1 MPVGW
6 ERPDTMELNTETVA
20 TPPRPAA
27 TVVMLRSAPA
37 GLEVLLLKRHGQ
49 SDVLGG
55 AYVFPGGKVDPKDGS
70 TGLQRHLDRSPA
82 ELHAVLQETD
92 VDTGTAAGLFVAA
105 IREAFEESGILFAQ
119 GVRQAQA
126 AAARAMLQDGL
137 GFEDMLAR
145 LSLRLQT
152 ESVLPWSR
160 WITPRVPM
168 VTNKRFDTRFFVAA
182 LPDDQQAL
190 HDNHEATECLWTT
203 PRAALERY
211 WAGEIDMAPPQ
222 IMSLSFLSHFADV
235 PSVLRQ
241 ARATRPP
248 RVEPEPFLEDG
259 LRVVCYPG
267 DERHSSARRAF
278 PGPTRLTYRNRRF
291 EPAGGFESLFAC
303 APGFFGAA

>member
-1 MPVGW
+1 
-6 ERPDTMELNTETVA
+6 MELNTEPVS

-37 GLEVLLLKRHGQ
+37 GPEVLLLRRHGQ

-55 AYVFPGGKVDPKDGS
+55 AYVFPGGKVDARDGA
-70 TGLQRHLDRSPA
+70 TGLQRHLDRTPA
-82 ELHAVLQETD
+82 ELHARLQEPG
-92 VDTGTAAGLFVAA
+92 VDASTATSLFVAA
-105 IREAFEESGILFAQ
+105 IREAFEESGILFAD
-119 GVRQAQA
+119 GVQQPEV

-137 GFEDMLAR
+137 GFEEMLAR

-152 ESVLPWSR
+152 ERVLPWSR

-182 LPDDQQAL
+182 VPEGQQAV
-190 HDNHEATECLWTT
+190 HDNHETTECLWIT
-203 PRAALERY
+203 PRRALERY

-235 PSVLRQ
+235 PAVLRQ

-248 RVEPEPFLEDG
+248 LVEPEPFQHEG
-259 LRVVCYPG
+259 QRVVCYPG
-267 DERHSSARRAF
+267 DEQHSIPRRAF
-278 PGPTRLTYRNRRF
+278 PGPTRLTYRNGRF
-291 EPAGGFESLFAC
+291 EPSGGFESLFAC
-303 APGFFGAA
+303 ASGFFEAG